1 MADHIRRDVAGRERT
16 HRSRGGSME
25 GKSLWDISRRCAL
38 VVWGPLALATATFA
52 QATLP
57 EVEVEAPR
65 LTPGGSSPGFGQ
77 PTEMPGGP
85 YALPGPAFMPPGG
98 AFGAPGGGA
107 FGPSGPPYPTPGP
120 TLGGLGGGGGDGTGR
135 GTIPWSSNAIT
146 TDSTRVGPYNQPA
159 WTTQRPF
166 AASRVYVLPPGTF
179 QLEQWFRPTWPRD
192 GKVEMRFLEE
202 LAIGL
207 PCRFQLDLY
216 ERWNVEP
223 NRRNKQEA
231 NHEGVQIELRW
242 ALADWGVIPLN
253 PTLYA
258 EWIERGNGR
267 PDIYEFKLLLADEIR
282 PNLFYAS
289 NVTFEQETG
298 GGRAQEIDFSQAF
311 STPLIERKL
320 LAGVEMLL
328 QSVTESGSRGD
339 PEVEFLIG
347 PSVQWR
353 PSNRTFLNVV
363 PLFGTTKDS
372 PIAQMFVIFGYQF
385 GKRAGPSR
393 GISGPVST
401 SGR

>member
-1 MADHIRRDVAGRERT
+1 MERPAAWHT
-16 HRSRGGSME
+16 SCC
-25 GKSLWDISRRCAL
+25 CAL
-38 VVWGPLALATATFA
+38 VVCGTLALVGAAFA
-52 QATLP
+52 QETLP
-57 EVEVEAPR
+57 EIEVEAPR
-65 LTPGGSSPGFGQ
+65 STPATPRAPLSVPGQ
-77 PTEMPGGP
+77 PLG
-85 YALPGPAFMPPGG
+85 
-98 AFGAPGGGA
+98 
-107 FGPSGPPYPTPGP
+107 
-120 TLGGLGGGGGDGTGR
+120 TLGGPFAIPGQPLPPSPESPGSPGVPFGTFGSPYSAPSPSSENPG

-146 TDSTRVGPYNQPA
+146 TDSTRVGPYNQPV

-166 AASRVYVLPPGTF
+166 AESRVYVLPPGVF

-223 NRRNKQEA
+223 TRRNREEA
-231 NHEGVQIELRW
+231 NHEGVQLELRW

-267 PDIYEFKLLLADEIR
+267 PDIYEFKLPLADEIG

-298 GGRAQEIDFSQAF
+298 GGRAQEIAFSQAL

-328 QSVTESGSRGD
+328 QSTTESGSRGD